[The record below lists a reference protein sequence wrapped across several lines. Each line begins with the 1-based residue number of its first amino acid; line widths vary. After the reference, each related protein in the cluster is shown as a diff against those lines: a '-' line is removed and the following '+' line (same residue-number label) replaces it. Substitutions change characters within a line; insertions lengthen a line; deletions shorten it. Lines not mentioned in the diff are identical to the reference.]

1 MTRYRLSA
9 YNPKR
14 KRPERDALALEPGDL
29 EVVVACARELG
40 RGVLLDLEPERLAS
54 ARSAGWTSIMFEVE
68 PARDIGRMVHSTPA
82 TVERYLAALR
92 AMADRVPEA
101 SRAAW
106 QRLERALTDVQRKR
120 HGLYFYEP
128 PR

>member
-1 MTRYRLSA
+1 MMRYRLSA

-14 KRPERDALALEPGDL
+14 KRPEREPLAIEPGDL

-40 RGVLLDLEPERLAS
+40 VGALLDLEPDRLAN
-54 ARSAGWTSIMFEVE
+54 ARAPGWTSIHFEVE
-68 PARDIGRMVHSTPA
+68 PYRDVGRMAHSTPA

-92 AMADRVPEA
+92 TVADVPEA

-106 QRLERALTDVQRKR
+106 QRLERALTGVQRR
-120 HGLYFYEP
+120 RYGLYFYEP
-128 PR
+128 PG